1 MIDPNRPDFE
11 STPASSCRA
20 GFDYRPEG
28 EPGPPAV
35 SIVTPFFNTP
45 PSVFDQTARTVFR
58 QSLQNFEWII
68 INDGSSDRDAL
79 AGLGRFRAADPRV
92 RVLDLPRN
100 SGPSA
105 ARNAGFAA
113 ARADLVFQLDADD
126 LIEPTALEKL
136 AWFLHSNTQF
146 SFAHGFEVG
155 FDAQRYLY
163 PLGFNNGPAFLREC
177 LCGGHAVMVRRD
189 AHARVGG
196 YDESIRGGMEDWEFW
211 LRCADAGMWGA
222 TVPEYLS
229 WYRRRENHGAAWENW
244 DGAERQQR
252 FARFLRERYPGLY
265 AGRFPAPEPRPPLP
279 YESVRERSPFANP
292 LARTAPRV
300 LMLLPWLRMGGADR
314 WNLDLTRLLTRR
326 GYEVT
331 ICTTLEHEDPWLSA
345 FAEFTPD
352 IFSLHRIA
360 RLADHP
366 AVVRHLVE
374 SRRPDAVLISN
385 SEFGYRLLPFLRAHC
400 PGPAYLD
407 YNHMEEEYWNNG
419 GHPRSGAGWQSLLD
433 LSVVSSDHLRG
444 WMASRGAER
453 ERIEVC
459 YTSVDSDVWRPMQD
473 ERRRVRRELGIAEGR
488 CVILFSG
495 RLCAQKQPRVLA
507 GAIARLAAR
516 TSEFVALV
524 VGDGEDR
531 PWLER
536 FVETNGLGDRLRL
549 LGERPA
555 DEMPAINAA
564 CDVFFLPS
572 QWEGIAL
579 SVYEAMAT
587 GLAVVG
593 AVVGGQA
600 ELVTPDTG
608 ILIEKGTEEQEA
620 ERYADALER
629 LVRDPAVRARMGAAA
644 RERVRERFRL
654 EDAGDRMVELF
665 ELARRRQA
673 ESPRPAPDASLAREL
688 ATQAVESTRVARLAE
703 WLWRERERMI
713 EEACR
718 GSESPADAGQAEERA
733 IVELKSIESSR
744 AWRLVQAAKRTLP
757 YRLVA
762 RARFGAGWSAG
773 DDVGTPSE
781 RLARIKWSRSY
792 RMIVAIK
799 RSAPYRW
806 YTAIKAR
813 RSGSGASGS
822 AGRAPACEHEAH
834 AAPAESGR

>member
-1 MIDPNRPDFE
+1 MIDPRRPDFE
-11 STPASSCRA
+11 NTPADPRRA
-20 GFDYRPEG
+20 GFVYRPEG
-28 EPGPPAV
+28 EPGQPAV
-35 SIVTPFFNTP
+35 SVVTPFFNTP
-45 PSVFDQTARTVFR
+45 PSVFEQTACTVFR

-68 INDGSSDRDAL
+68 INDGSTDREAL
-79 AGLGRFRAADPRV
+79 AGLDRLRGSDPRV
-92 RVLDLPRN
+92 RVLDLASN

-113 ARADLVFQLDADD
+113 ARAELVFQLDADD

-136 AWFLHSNTQF
+136 AWFLHSNPQY

-163 PLGFNNGPAFLREC
+163 PLGFNDGPAFLREC

-189 AHARVGG
+189 AHASVGG
-196 YDESIRGGMEDWEFW
+196 CDETIRGGMEDWEFW

-252 FARFLRERYPGLY
+252 FTRLLRERFPDLF
-265 AGRFPAPEPRPPLP
+265 AGRFPSPDPQPPLP
-279 YESVRERSPFANP
+279 YESIRERAPFVNP
-292 LARTAPRV
+292 LARAAPRV
-300 LMLLPWLRMGGADR
+300 LMILPWLRMGGADR
-314 WNLDLTRLLTRR
+314 WNLDLTRLLAQR
-326 GYEVT
+326 GFEVT
-331 ICTTLEHEDPWLSA
+331 ICTTLENEDPWLPA

-352 IFSLHRIA
+352 VFSLHRIA
-360 RLADHP
+360 RPADHP
-366 AVVRHLVE
+366 ALVRHLVE

-385 SEFGYRLLPFLRAHC
+385 SEFGYRLLPYLRAHC

-459 YTSVDSDVWRPMQD
+459 YTSIDADAWRPMPD
-473 ERRRVRRELGIAEGR
+473 ERRRIRRELGVSDGQ
-488 CVILFSG
+488 CLILFSG

-507 GAIARLAAR
+507 GAIKRLAAR
-516 TSEFVALV
+516 TSAFVAIV

-536 FVETNGLGDRLRL
+536 FIETNGLGDRLRL

-587 GLAVVG
+587 GLTVVG

-608 ILIEKGTEEQEA
+608 ILIEKGTEEEEA

-629 LVRDPAVRARMGAAA
+629 LVRDPAARARMGSAA

-665 ELARRRQA
+665 ELARRRRA
-673 ESPRPAPDASLAREL
+673 ESPRPAIDAALAREL

-703 WLWRERERMI
+703 WLWRERERMLD
-713 EEACR
+713 EAR
-718 GSESPADAGQAEERA
+718 RAAEPAADRRRAEERA

-744 AWRLVQAAKRTLP
+744 AWRLVQAAKRTLA

-762 RARFGAGWSAG
+762 RARYGAGWDAA
-773 DDVGTPSE
+773 DHAGTPSE

-792 RMIVAIK
+792 RVIVAVK

-806 YTAIKAR
+806 YTAIKP
-813 RSGSGASGS
+813 SGVRPAAQRPASP
-822 AGRAPACEHEAH
+822 APETPAAH
-834 AAPAESGR
+834 AETGR

>member
-1 MIDPNRPDFE
+1 MIDPRLPDFE
-11 STPASSCRA
+11 NTPADPRRA
-20 GFDYRPEG
+20 PFDYRPDG
-28 EPGPPAV
+28 APDTPAV

-45 PSVFDQTARTVFR
+45 PSVFDETARTVFR
-58 QSLQNFEWII
+58 QSLQNFEWLIV
-68 INDGSSDRDAL
+68 NDGSADAEAL
-79 AGLGRFRAADPRV
+79 AGLDRFRAADPRV
-92 RVLDLPRN
+92 RVVDLSRN

-113 ARADLVFQLDADD
+113 ARAELVFQLDADD

-136 AWFLHSNTQF
+136 AWFLHSNPHL

-155 FDAQRYLY
+155 FDAQQYLY

-211 LRCADAGMWGA
+211 LRCADAGLWGA

-244 DGAERQQR
+244 DGAERQR
-252 FARFLRERYPGLY
+252 AFERRLRERFPALF
-265 AGRFPAPEPRPPLP
+265 AGRFPTPEPRPPLP
-279 YESVRERSPFANP
+279 YETIRERAPFANP
-292 LARTAPRV
+292 LARSAPRV
-300 LMLLPWLRMGGADR
+300 LMILPWLRMGGADR

-331 ICTTLEHEDPWLSA
+331 ICTTLENDDPWLPA

-352 IFSLHRIA
+352 IFSPHRIA

-366 AVVRHLVE
+366 ALIRHLIE
-374 SRRPDAVLISN
+374 SRRPDAVIISN
-385 SEFGYRLLPFLRAHC
+385 SEFGYRLLPYLRAHC

-459 YTSVDSDVWRPMQD
+459 YTSIDAEAWRPMPD
-473 ERRRVRRELGIAEGR
+473 DRRRIRDELGVPDDQ
-488 CVILFSG
+488 CLILFSG

-507 GAIARLAAR
+507 EAIRRLAAR
-516 TSEFVALV
+516 TSAFVALV

-536 FVETNGLGDRLRL
+536 FIDANRLGDRIRL

-555 DEMPAINAA
+555 HDMPAINAA

-587 GLAVVG
+587 GLTVVG
-593 AVVGGQA
+593 AIVGGQA

-620 ERYADALER
+620 ERYADALEQ
-629 LVRDPAVRARMGAAA
+629 LVRDPHLRARMGAAA

-654 EDAGDRMVELF
+654 EDAGDRMVALIES
-665 ELARRRQA
+665 ARRRHA
-673 ESPRPAPDASLAREL
+673 ESPRPGVDPALAREL

-703 WLWRERERMI
+703 WLWRERERMLD
-713 EEACR
+713 EAR
-718 GSESPADAGQAEERA
+718 ANPADDPHKADERA
-733 IVELKSIESSR
+733 IVELKSIEASR

-762 RARFGAGWSAG
+762 RARFGPGWDTAERAGS
-773 DDVGTPSE
+773 PSQ

-792 RMIVAIK
+792 RVIVAVK

-806 YTAIKAR
+806 YTAIMSPR
-813 RSGSGASGS
+813 V
-822 AGRAPACEHEAH
+822 RAPARHPAASSPE
-834 AAPAESGR
+834 APAAHSDAGR